1 MNRFVFEFTFT
12 GVMFCSYLIAIAFV
26 VELVYGIQDSSSQF
40 STLSIAIAVV
50 LAVFSVSY
58 ALLFCLWPQKFG
70 EFSTMFVENKFFSRM
85 YPLMILERWA
95 TSACLIVAIATQLS
109 VIGGIAMSVVLLIS
123 CLVLQFHKETSHRV
137 RFAFNMGISAIV
149 MGIYLAYNLVDEQTK
164 SSVIFLYL
172 PLVVIGLLSMITLLN
187 AAFLIKALLANVCSK
202 DKGD

>member
-26 VELVYGIQDSSSQF
+26 VELVYGIQDSASQF

-85 YPLMILERWA
+85 YSLMILERWA
-95 TSACLIVAIATQLS
+95 TSIFLVLAMGTNLS
-109 VIGGIAMSVVLLIS
+109 VLLGIIINILLLIS
-123 CLVLQFHKETSHRV
+123 CWLLKYHKNLLDRI
-137 RFAFNMGISAIV
+137 RFTVDITISMIILIIYMG
-149 MGIYLAYNLVDEQTK
+149 YNLNPLDNK
-164 SSVIFLYL
+164 SKGVLLYL
-172 PLVVIGLLSMITLLN
+172 PILCVVLLLGVLGFN
-187 AAFLIKALLANVCSK
+187 AVFMVRNVVNQVFGK
-202 DKGD
+202 